1 MVKMRDIARMS
12 IEDVIRQYNEVM
24 EPIEVEFD
32 DGVLVHNGCEI
43 VFTRFILNYW
53 NALPRDFQMLR
64 KYSQAYDRKLDPHR
78 HLELCSR
85 IYKDY
90 IIKYEFTE
98 WDIDDER
105 MNRVVYRDVF
115 NELYNFY
122 VCYLVKYTQGA
133 SVLDIIEILEHPVIN
148 EINTRIQTQR
158 LEPSPE
164 EISEAQDGIANVILT
179 CPTLATNDFAV
190 ALRCKSIKMLQMVM
204 VVGPI
209 GYCTDVDSTIFPYAL
224 RHGFY
229 EGSNEVWQ
237 FAVESRSA
245 SIATLNN
252 DLIMPEAQYANRRYQ
267 FQTQPIRWIVRMDC
281 GTTNYKS
288 TYVANKRMLKNMAGQ
303 RVLDETTGKLFV
315 LQGTEAELVG
325 TMIKHRTIS
334 HCAWNASRGEACAI
348 CHGQVYRALLKH
360 PVNTKSNI
368 KGRNA
373 GHVSA
378 IQVGERQ
385 SSGVLA
391 KKHANTN
398 SVAAEFELG
407 FEQSA
412 YLEVSKD
419 GRFLLFS
426 EKHRKLDEMT
436 LKLTRS
442 QVEKLYDL
450 KKGLGTFT
458 APSTTTFVEGFTIID
473 MELEPPYSHVYVS
486 LGSKQRCGHLT
497 PEALE
502 YIVDRGWEFDNSRDI
517 IVSLDGWN
525 INKPFFIIPQIELSS
540 PEVIEHITSFY
551 LGPTDKKNPNPTA
564 RKLNSY
570 NNIGDATD
578 AFYHVVAEHFD
589 VNYSH
594 IALMAFAMTAQD
606 PDNDDYRLPF
616 PRQYG
621 KIVTEMPMLF
631 NSSAG
636 VQMAYE
642 QQHKI
647 LSAPQSYVLHK
658 RRGHPLDCL
667 LLSKVYGNRLAEKA
681 QSPLHRRDQQSQH
694 HRSNL

>member
-1 MVKMRDIARMS
+1 MIRMRDIAKMP
-12 IEDVIRQYNEVM
+12 IDEVIRQYNEVM

-43 VFTRFILNYW
+43 VFTRFIMNYW
-53 NALPRDFQMLR
+53 NALPRDFQLVR
-64 KYSQAYDRKLDPHR
+64 KYSQAYDRKLDPGR
-78 HLELCSR
+78 HLELCGR

-90 IIKYEFTE
+90 VMKYEFTE

-105 MNRVVYRDVF
+105 MNRVVYADVF

-122 VCYLVKYTQGA
+122 VRYLTKYTQGA
-133 SVLDIIEILEHPVIN
+133 SSLDIIEILNHPKVK
-148 EINTRIQTQR
+148 EINTNIQTQR
-158 LEPSPE
+158 LEPSAE
-164 EISEAQDGIANVILT
+164 EISAAQDGIAEVILT
-179 CPTLATNDFAV
+179 CPTLAKNNFAV

-229 EGSNEVWQ
+229 EGSNMMWQ

-267 FQTQPIRWIVRMDC
+267 FQTGPIRWIVRSDC
-281 GTTNYKS
+281 GTTNLKP

-303 RVLDETTGKLFV
+303 RTLDESTGKLFV
-315 LQGTEAELVG
+315 LQGNEDHLIG
-325 TMIKHRTIS
+325 TIIKHRTIS
-334 HCAWNASRGEACAI
+334 RCEWNASRGEACAI

-360 PVNTKSNI
+360 PENTPSNI

-398 SVAAEFELG
+398 SSAAEFELG
-407 FEQSA
+407 FEQGA
-412 YLEVSKD
+412 YLKVSVD
-419 GRFLLFS
+419 GKFLLFS
-426 EKHRKLDEMT
+426 EHNRKLSQM
-436 LKLTRS
+436 KLRLVRS

-450 KKGLGTFT
+450 RKGLGTFT
-458 APSTTTFVEGFTIID
+458 APSSTTFIENFTIID
-473 MELEPPYSHVYVS
+473 MELEPPYSNVYVT

-502 YIVDRGWEFDNSRDI
+502 YIVKHGWEFDNNRDI
-517 IVSLDGWN
+517 VVNLDKWD
-525 INKPFFIIPQIELSS
+525 INSPFFIIPQIELSS

-551 LGPTDKKNPNPTA
+551 LGPTDKKNPNPNA

-570 NNIGDATD
+570 RDVGEATD

-667 LLSKVYGNRLAEKA
+667 LLSKVYGNRLVKEA
-681 QSPLHRRDQQSQH
+681 QSSLHRRNQQSKH
-694 HRSNL
+694 H